1 MPSVN
6 SESFRDNRPE
16 RVPDNRKDS
25 IAQKKSVLSDDIYT
39 GAVQYE
45 EEDEG
50 EDIIESREPAR
61 VKRPSQVQHSEPIA
75 RNAENTRYYQE
86 IPASRKTPVMED
98 DTDDSNQEEDDYT
111 LDLRSRMAKVREQE
125 KIAEQKRKEEEKKKQ
140 ESMLE
145 KQISQEV
152 GDTKK
157 RAKIITVYSA
167 KGGVGKTTLCGMLI
181 QYLCEKGKG
190 PILAVDADANSNLNE
205 VLGVKVET
213 TLGDVREEIARA
225 ELAKENPIPT
235 GMSKADYAEMRFEDA
250 LVEDD
255 DFDLLVMGR
264 TQGKGCYCY
273 VNGLLQ
279 TQLAKY
285 QNNYPY
291 IVVDNE
297 AGMEHISRGVLPSMQ
312 TAILVS
318 DCSRRGVQAVGRI
331 AELIKECDM
340 HPDTVGL
347 IINRAPKGELNKG
360 IQEEIA
366 NQGLTLL
373 GVVPQDETVYEYDCE
388 GRPTSTLPEDNPV
401 KTALRA
407 IVDNLKL

>member
-1 MPSVN
+1 MAHV
-6 SESFRDNRPE
+6 
-16 RVPDNRKDS
+16 
-25 IAQKKSVLSDDIYT
+25 IAVA
-39 GAVQYE
+39 G
-45 EEDEG
+45 
-50 EDIIESREPAR
+50 
-61 VKRPSQVQHSEPIA
+61 
-75 RNAENTRYYQE
+75 
-86 IPASRKTPVMED
+86 
-98 DTDDSNQEEDDYT
+98 
-111 LDLRSRMAKVREQE
+111 
-125 KIAEQKRKEEEKKKQ
+125 
-140 ESMLE
+140 
-145 KQISQEV
+145 
-152 GDTKK
+152 
-157 RAKIITVYSA
+157 

-205 VLGVKVET
+205 VLGVEVET

-225 ELAKENPIPT
+225 EPA
-235 GMSKADYAEMRFEDA
+235 GMSKADYAERRFEDA

-264 TQGKGCYCY
+264 TQGKGCYCF

-340 HPDTVGL
+340 HPDKVGL
-347 IINRAPKGELNKG
+347 IINRAPGGKLNDG
-360 IQEEIA
+360 IKEEIEK
-366 NQGLTLL
+366 QGLHLL

-388 GRPTSTLPEDNPV
+388 GKPTASLPENNPV
-401 KTALRA
+401 KMALRE
-407 IVDNLKL
+407 IVDKLGL